1 MTKTYR
7 KIMPMYIADEDT
19 IVFKSKS
26 NGKEF
31 ALKFGKNLG
40 EVKRVLLAEAR
51 REDVV
56 RIDAKATDGEV
67 TAMAYFFDDGTI
79 GEFTEGGE

>member
-7 KIMPMYIADEDT
+7 KIKPLYIADKDT
-19 IVFKSKS
+19 IVFRS
-26 NGKEF
+26 NGKEI

-40 EVKRVLLAEAR
+40 EVKRILMAESR

-67 TAMAYFFDDGTI
+67 TAMAYFFEDGTI